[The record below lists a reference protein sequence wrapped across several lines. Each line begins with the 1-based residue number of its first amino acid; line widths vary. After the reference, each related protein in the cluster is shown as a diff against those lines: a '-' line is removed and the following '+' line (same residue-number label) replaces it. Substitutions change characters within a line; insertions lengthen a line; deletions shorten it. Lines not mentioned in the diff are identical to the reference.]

1 MYCQEYNNWTN
12 SNEKVSFS
20 IKEVSANLKPTETN
34 DEFGCEGLGFVGL
47 YKRDDGLL
55 FLKMKSDND
64 LGYEL
69 VSFPEI
75 WKIYNT
81 PIEQNS

>member
-1 MYCQEYNNWTN
+1 MYCQEYNDWTN
-12 SNEKVSFS
+12 SNEEVSFA
-20 IKEVSANLKPTETN
+20 IKEVSANLRTTETN
-34 DEFGCEGLGFVGL
+34 DEFGCEGLGFIGL

-55 FLKMKSDND
+55 FLKMKSDNE

-69 VSFPEI
+69 KSFPEV

-81 PIEQNS
+81 PTELK